1 MSEPD
6 VVANSCSVGEAVS
19 FDQLSLFDKAT
30 HFTGLSKLK
39 QRLNVQSLTSGREV
53 NQAMPAII
61 HRLEQESA
69 AELQQHQQAWD
80 QQQQQLLA
88 ELTQAQSLAHEQVE
102 RIRHLEQALDQS
114 LESLHE
120 LRLQMVD
127 QRLLEN
133 QLAST
138 EEIANIQQ
146 QAIAHLKRQLAQQQQ
161 ILESQQN
168 QTQQRDQSLHDLLT
182 SVEAQAQAQ
191 QNKLEDLRSRIASD
205 RAEVQAHQTHLE
217 HQLTELQ
224 TTFDAQQARLMQ
236 LEAEV
241 IAARTQSSSLEIQLN
256 QSEEQVRNLT
266 QQLLARNTAVHQLET
281 ELHRAHAALQ
291 EQQALIDHLHQ
302 AQTTKRTNREPS
314 TDRELAA
321 AHLQVEEL
329 EIQISR
335 QTTAQAM
342 LQHACQELELER
354 DRHQVRV
361 AELEQQTAD
370 MQEQILKQVQQASE
384 YEAAIQHWKD
394 RYFNHQAQVQKF
406 KELVEQALPT
416 ASGELS
422 ELLTALQAITPEP
435 PESDFRHLPSTSP
448 QLNRGIKIDLPDFLV
463 RRNRHRVGS

>member
-6 VVANSCSVGEAVS
+6 IVANSCSVGEAVS

-30 HFTGLSKLK
+30 HFSGLSKLK
-39 QRLNVQSLTSGREV
+39 QRLNIQSPSSGREV
-53 NQAMPAII
+53 NQAMQAII
-61 HRLEQESA
+61 HRLEQEAA
-69 AELQQHQQAWD
+69 AELQHHEQEWEQKNHQ
-80 QQQQQLLA
+80 LVTELA
-88 ELTQAQSLAHEQVE
+88 QAQSLAQEQVE
-102 RIRHLEQALDQS
+102 RIQHLEQALDQS

-191 QNKLEDLRSRIASD
+191 QNKLEDLRTRIASD

-217 HQLTELQ
+217 HQLEELQ
-224 TTFDAQQARLMQ
+224 TTFDAQQERLMA

-241 IAARTQSSSLEIQLN
+241 IAARTQSSSLEVQLN
-256 QSEEQVRNLT
+256 QSQEQVRNLT
-266 QQLLARNTAVHQLET
+266 QQLLARNAAVHQLET

-314 TDRELAA
+314 SDRELAA
-321 AHLQVEEL
+321 TQLKVEEL
-329 EIQISR
+329 EVQVSR

-354 DRHQVRV
+354 DRSQVRV

-384 YEAAIQHWKD
+384 YEAAVQHWKD
-394 RYFNHQAQVQKF
+394 RYFNNQAQIQRL

-416 ASGELS
+416 ASGELT
-422 ELLTALQAITPEP
+422 ELLAALQAITPEP
-435 PESDFRHLPSTSP
+435 TELDLRPLPTAP
-448 QLNRGIKIDLPDFLV
+448 QINRGIKIDLPDFLV

>member
-1 MSEPD
+1 VSEPD
-6 VVANSCSVGEAVS
+6 VVTNSCSVGEAVS

-30 HFTGLSKLK
+30 HFSGLSKFK
-39 QRLNVQSLTSGREV
+39 QRLNVQSLSSGREG
-53 NQAMPAII
+53 NQAMQAIV
-61 HRLEQESA
+61 HRLEQEA
-69 AELQQHQQAWD
+69 ATELQQHQQAWN

-88 ELTQAQSLAHEQVE
+88 ELAQAQSLADEQVQ

-146 QAIAHLKRQLAQQQQ
+146 QAIAHLKRQLAQQQH

-191 QNKLEDLRSRIASD
+191 QNKLEDLRTRIASD

-217 HQLTELQ
+217 HQLAELQ
-224 TTFDAQQARLMQ
+224 TTSEAQQERLLE

-241 IAARTQSSSLEIQLN
+241 ISARTQSSSLEVQLN
-256 QSEEQVRNLT
+256 QSQEQIRHLN
-266 QQLLARNTAVHQLET
+266 QQLLARNAAVHQLET

-302 AQTTKRTNREPS
+302 AQTIKRSNREQPS
-314 TDRELAA
+314 ERELAA
-321 AHLQVEEL
+321 AQSKIEEL
-329 EIQISR
+329 EVQVSR

-354 DRHQVRV
+354 DRTQTRV

-384 YEAAIQHWKD
+384 YEAAVQHWKD
-394 RYFNHQAQVQKF
+394 RYFNNQTQIQRL
-406 KELVEQALPT
+406 KELVEQAVPN
-416 ASGELS
+416 ASGELM
-422 ELLTALQAITPEP
+422 ELLTTLQTTTPEP
-435 PESDFRHLPSTSP
+435 AEPDPRPRPTSP
-448 QLNRGIKIDLPDFLV
+448 QFNRGIKIDLPDFLV
-463 RRNRHRVGS
+463 RRNRHRIGS

>member
-6 VVANSCSVGEAVS
+6 VVANSCSVGETVS

-30 HFTGLSKLK
+30 HFAGLSKLK
-39 QRLNVQSLTSGREV
+39 QRLHVQSSPHGREV
-53 NQAMPAII
+53 NQAMQAII
-61 HRLEQESA
+61 HRMEQETSA
-69 AELQQHQQAWD
+69 KLQQHQQEWD

-88 ELTQAQSLAHEQVE
+88 ELTEAQSLAHEQVE
-102 RIRHLEQALDQS
+102 RIQHLEQALDQS

-146 QAIAHLKRQLAQQQQ
+146 QAIGHLKRQLAQQQQ

-182 SVEAQAQAQ
+182 SVEAQAQTQ
-191 QNKLEDLRSRIASD
+191 QNKLEDLRARIASD
-205 RAEVQAHQTHLE
+205 RAEVQAHQTQLE

-224 TTFDAQQARLMQ
+224 TTFDTQQERLMQ

-241 IAARTQSSSLEIQLN
+241 ITARTQSSSLDVQLN
-256 QSEEQVRNLT
+256 QSQEQIRNLT
-266 QQLLARNTAVHQLET
+266 QQLLARNAAVHQLET

-302 AQTTKRTNREPS
+302 AHATKRTNREQPS
-314 TDRELAA
+314 EIELVAA
-321 AHLQVEEL
+321 QLKVEEL

-354 DRHQVRV
+354 DRSQERV
-361 AELEQQTAD
+361 AELEQQTTD

-384 YEAAIQHWKD
+384 YEAAVQHWKD
-394 RYFNHQAQVQKF
+394 RYFNNQTQVHRL
-406 KELVEQALPT
+406 KELVEQALPS

-422 ELLTALQAITPEP
+422 ELLAVLQTITPEP
-435 PESDFRHLPSTSP
+435 SESDLRPPPTAPS
-448 QLNRGIKIDLPDFLV
+448 LNRGIKIDLPDFLV
-463 RRNRHRVGS
+463 RRNRNRVGS